1 MSYSTDALKPVT
13 NQVVAFTA
21 SSAAMTNAVGAG
33 ITVVRLVA
41 TSACHIAV
49 GVTPVATTSNM
60 YLPANTVQYLAISP
74 GLKVA
79 AIQNAAGGNLHVT
92 EMTE

>member
-1 MSYSTDALKPVT
+1 MSYSTDALKAVT

-21 SSAAMTNAVGAG
+21 SSAAMTNAVGSG
-33 ITVVRLVA
+33 ITIVRIVA

-60 YLPANTVQYLAISP
+60 YLPANVVQYLAISP

>member
-1 MSYSTDALKPVT
+1 MSYSTDALKVVT

-21 SSAAMTNAVGAG
+21 TSAAMTNAVGAG
-33 ITVVRLVA
+33 VTVVRLVA
-41 TSACHIAV
+41 TSACHINV
-49 GVTPVATTSNM
+49 GVTPTATTSNM
-60 YLPANTVQYLAISP
+60 YLPANVVQYLAISP

-92 EMTE
+92 EMSE